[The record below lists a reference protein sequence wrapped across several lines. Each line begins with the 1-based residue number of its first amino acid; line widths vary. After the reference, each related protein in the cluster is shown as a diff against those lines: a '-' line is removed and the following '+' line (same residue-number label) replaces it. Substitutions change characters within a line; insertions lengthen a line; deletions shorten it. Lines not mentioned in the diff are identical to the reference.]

1 MRFFPRCVKL
11 VTHMRYAAILFL
23 CAASVA
29 AQDSP
34 LVAAARHGKR
44 GLGAMRP
51 TMPEV
56 RTVKWFNSGPRSF
69 ADFKGQVLL
78 VDFWTTWCPSC
89 VAAHPKI
96 QKMVADLG
104 PRGFAA
110 VLLHDR
116 KTHTSRANEVL
127 AEAVLPEYI
136 AAHQVTVPVAIADA
150 GEFEELG
157 VHGVP
162 HYVLVDRRGF
172 IRYSGSGS
180 LPDEKQI
187 RSLLAE

>member
-1 MRFFPRCVKL
+1 
-11 VTHMRYAAILFL
+11 MRYAAILFL

-34 LVAAARHGKR
+34 LVAAARHGQR

-56 RTVKWFNSGPRSF
+56 HIVKWFNSDRRSLN
-69 ADFKGQVLL
+69 DFRGQVLL

-96 QKMVADLG
+96 QKMVSDLG

-116 KTHTSRANEVL
+116 KTHTSRATEVF
-127 AEAVLPEYI
+127 AETVLPEYI
-136 AAHQVTVPVAIADA
+136 AAHHITVPVAIADA
-150 GEFEELG
+150 GEFDQLA

-162 HYVLVDRRGF
+162 HYVLIDRRGF
-172 IRYSGSGS
+172 IRYSGSGG
-180 LPDEKQI
+180 LPDERQI